1 MASQLVAN
9 SMQFCTDWFGFETET
24 TVDDNT
30 QTKVTLTG
38 GDDGTGASSI
48 SSGGNTLST
57 SASTF
62 TVPAGTG
69 NISITAGSSA
79 EVTISSE
86 AGDTLAFNTGGDEG
100 ATIRNS
106 ASDVVTI
113 ASGGEKI
120 VVVSSTVYAEDDD
133 DDGVPIAEPFY
144 KEALLKGYQVW
155 KCKGANEVTGF
166 VINGA
171 NNNLNSESVKCR
183 FVFRLSDNNFYTLE
197 AQEKSGGV
205 IEGVPIKFEHKM
217 NNSKNMLKNILEYGN
232 SVGDISRITTI
243 PKFTK
248 YNVSPFYALRAPSD
262 TTAVPSIR
270 LDLKIHME
278 GNQTVETEESDIF
291 QLMSDGS
298 PSLIRNVTLNTT
310 TVGDGEVTAY
320 IQTFDANDNGSGWKQ
335 FSAVQDTE
343 ACKVQFKFEY
353 KVSTVDGSDLARVD
367 SVVVEHTYGTNIIS
381 ISDASGHFSELYTVV
396 TDYEVPLQ
404 MCYVVVRHD
413 RLQDAEIEAYVN
425 FMHKPKHR
433 ELIYLGRADGTRK
446 TFTLGEHDTT
456 AAAALLTIDKNIDS
470 STLQLFGG
478 WQEKGDTPIENFS
491 FNSEQST
498 VTFTEH
504 IHLPIY
510 ASYDYDHDVEN
521 WLPMTAGKA
530 EPFSDSDGK
539 IDGTYTT
546 RFTYALTDEEARPAD
561 DDSAKVISNVRI
573 RLRQL
578 KAKVKNQN
586 LGTGNNKR
594 QLFALEHKPK
604 AGTIK
609 FSDADKIKAWDFNYE
624 TNILSVWAETGAPIT
639 VTYDYIGEEIIV
651 HSVVCGWSVA

>member
-9 SMQFCTDWFGFETET
+9 SMQFCTDWFGFGAETPI
-24 TVDDNT
+24 DDST

-38 GDDGTGASSI
+38 GDEGTGASSI
-48 SSGGNTLST
+48 SSGDDTLST

-69 NISITAGSSA
+69 DVTITTGSST
-79 EVTISSE
+79 EVTISGGE
-86 AGDTLAFNTGGDEG
+86 GDTLAFNTGGDSD

-113 ASGGEKI
+113 SSGGEKI
-120 VVVSSTVYAEDDD
+120 VIVSSTVYAKDDD
-133 DDGVPIAEPFY
+133 DDTPIATPFY
-144 KEALLKGYQVW
+144 KEALLKGYSVW
-155 KCKGANEVTGF
+155 KCKGANAVTGF

-183 FVFRLSDNNFYTLE
+183 FVFKLSDKNFYTLE
-197 AQEKSGGV
+197 ARDKGGGV
-205 IEGVPIKFEHKM
+205 VEGVPIKFNHDM
-217 NNSKNMLKNILEYGN
+217 SNNKNMLKNILEYGN
-232 SVGDISRITTI
+232 SVGDIFRITTI

-248 YNVSPFYALRAPSD
+248 YQVSPFYALRAPSN

-270 LDLKIHME
+270 LDLKIRME
-278 GNQTVETEESDIF
+278 GNQTVETDESDIF

-298 PSLIRNVTLNTT
+298 PSLIRNITLNTT
-310 TVGDGEVTAY
+310 CVGGGEVTAY
-320 IQTFDANDNGSGWKQ
+320 VQTFDANDNGSGWKQ
-335 FSAVQDTE
+335 FSDAQDTE

-381 ISDASGHFSELYTVV
+381 VADESGNFSELYTVV

-404 MCYVVVRHD
+404 MCYAVIRHD

-433 ELIYLGRADGTRK
+433 ELVYLGRADGTRK

-456 AAAALLTIDKNIDS
+456 AAATLLTTDKNIDS
-470 STLQLFGG
+470 STLQLFGS
-478 WQEKGDTPIENFS
+478 WQAIGDTLIENFS

-498 VTFTEH
+498 VTFTAH
-504 IHLPIY
+504 TNLPIY
-510 ASYDYDHDVEN
+510 ASYDYDHDVEVWRKMN
-521 WLPMTAGKA
+521 PSKA
-530 EPFSDSDGK
+530 EPFSDSDGR

-609 FSDADKIKAWDFNYE
+609 FANADKIKAWNFNYE
-624 TNILSVWAETGAPIT
+624 TNILSVWAATGAPIT

>member
-9 SMQFCTDWFGFETET
+9 SMQFCTDWFGFGTET
-24 TVDDNT
+24 TVDDST

-38 GDDGTGASSI
+38 GDEGTGASSI
-48 SSGGNTLST
+48 SSGDDTLST

-69 NISITAGSSA
+69 DVTITTGSST
-79 EVTISSE
+79 EVTISGGE
-86 AGDTLAFNTGGDEG
+86 GDTLAFNTGGDSD

-106 ASDVVTI
+106 ASDVVTV
-113 ASGGEKI
+113 SGGGEKI
-120 VVVSSTVYAEDDD
+120 VIVSSTVYAKDDD
-133 DDGVPIAEPFY
+133 DDVPIDTPFY
-144 KEALLKGYQVW
+144 KEALLKGYSVW
-155 KCKGANEVTGF
+155 KCRGANEVTGF

-183 FVFRLSDNNFYTLE
+183 FVFKLSDKNFYTLE
-197 AQEKSGGV
+197 ARDKGGGV
-205 IEGVPIKFEHKM
+205 VEGVPIKFNHDM
-217 NNSKNMLKNILEYGN
+217 SNSKNMLKNILEYGN
-232 SVGDISRITTI
+232 SVGDIFRITTI

-248 YNVSPFYALRAPSD
+248 YQVSPFYALRAPSD

-270 LDLKIHME
+270 LDLKIRME
-278 GNQTVETEESDIF
+278 GNQTVETDESDIF

-298 PSLIRNVTLNTT
+298 PSLIRNITLNTT
-310 TVGDGEVTAY
+310 CVGGGEVTAY
-320 IQTFDANDNGSGWKQ
+320 VQTFDANDNGSGWKQ
-335 FSAVQDTE
+335 FSDAQDTE

-367 SVVVEHTYGTNIIS
+367 SVVVEHTYGTNVIS
-381 ISDASGHFSELYTVV
+381 VADDSGNFSELYTVV
-396 TDYEVPLQ
+396 ADYEVPLQ

-433 ELIYLGRADGTRK
+433 ELVYLGRADGTRK
-446 TFTLGEHDTT
+446 TFTLGEHDTVSG
-456 AAAALLTIDKNIDS
+456 ALLSTDKNIDS
-470 STLQLFGG
+470 STLQIFGS
-478 WQEKGDTPIENFS
+478 WRATGDTLIENFS

-498 VTFTEH
+498 VTFTARDT
-504 IHLPIY
+504 LPIY
-510 ASYDYDHDVEN
+510 ASYDYDHDVEV
-521 WLPMTAGKA
+521 WRKMTPSKA

-609 FSDADKIKAWDFNYE
+609 FANADKIKVWNFNYE
-624 TNILSVWAETGAPIT
+624 TNILSVWAASGTPIT